1 MKLNKKG
8 FSLVELLAAIVILA
22 IMITLATVAYSR
34 YRQHAKQQA
43 YDTLAKTAS
52 EAAAQYTM
60 DNPEKQIWSV
70 SFERL
75 YEGEYMSSLSDP
87 GIKNKQCKGDV
98 VLRTIKEETIGSLD
112 TKEYTVH
119 VCCKNYNYTYVFPG
133 GSKTKTKEC
142 AIPPQYEIE

>member
-22 IMITLATVAYSR
+22 IMITIATVAYSR
-34 YRQHAKQQA
+34 YRQHAKQQG

-52 EAAAQYTM
+52 EAAAQYVM
-60 DNPEKQIWSV
+60 DNPEKVIWDV
-70 SFERL
+70 SFEML

-98 VLRTIKEETIGSLD
+98 VLRTMREENVGTLD

-142 AIPPQYEIE
+142 AMLQ

>member
-34 YRQHAKQQA
+34 YRQHAKQQG

-52 EAAAQYTM
+52 EATSQYAM
-60 DNPEKQIWSV
+60 DNPEEVKVKGRV
-70 SFERL
+70 SFKRL
-75 YEGEYMSSLSDP
+75 YEGGYMSSLSDR
-87 GIKNKQCKGDV
+87 GIKNKQCDGDV
-98 VLRTIKEETIGSLD
+98 VLRTMREENAGTLD
-112 TKEYTVH
+112 TNEYTVH

-133 GSKTKTKEC
+133 GSKIKTKEC
-142 AIPPQYEIE
+142 AMLQ

>member
-8 FSLVELLAAIVILA
+8 FSLIELLAAIVILA

-34 YRQHAKQQA
+34 YRQHAKQQG

-52 EAAAQYTM
+52 EAAAQYVM
-60 DNPEKQIWSV
+60 DNPEKVIWDV
-70 SFERL
+70 SFEML

-98 VLRTIKEETIGSLD
+98 VLRTMREENAGTLD
-112 TKEYTVH
+112 TNEYTVH

-133 GSKTKTKEC
+133 GSKIKTKEC
-142 AIPPQYEIE
+142 AMLQ

>member
-34 YRQHAKQQA
+34 YRQHAKQQG

-52 EAAAQYTM
+52 EAAAQYVM
-60 DNPEKQIWSV
+60 DNPEKVIWDV
-70 SFERL
+70 SFEML

-98 VLRTIKEETIGSLD
+98 VLRTMKEETIGSLD
-112 TKEYTVH
+112 TNEYTVH

-142 AIPPQYEIE
+142 AMLQ

>member
-34 YRQHAKQQA
+34 YRQHAKQQG

-52 EAAAQYTM
+52 EAAAQYVM
-60 DNPEKQIWSV
+60 DNPEKVIWDV
-70 SFERL
+70 SFEML

-98 VLRTIKEETIGSLD
+98 VLRTMKEETIGSLD
-112 TKEYTVH
+112 TNEYTVH
-119 VCCKNYNYTYVFPG
+119 ICCKNYNYTYVFPG
-133 GSKTKTKEC
+133 GSKAKTKEC
-142 AIPPQYEIE
+142 AMLQ

>member
-1 MKLNKKG
+1 MNLNKKG
-8 FSLVELLAAIVILA
+8 FSLVELLAAIVILG

-60 DNPEKQIWSV
+60 DNPEKEIWSV
-70 SFERL
+70 SFETL

-98 VLRTIKEETIGSLD
+98 VLRTMKEETIGSLD

-142 AIPPQYEIE
+142 AMLQ

>member
-22 IMITLATVAYSR
+22 IMITIATVAYSR
-34 YRQHAKQQA
+34 YRQHAKQQG

-52 EAAAQYTM
+52 EAAAQYVM
-60 DNPEKQIWSV
+60 DNPEKVIWDV
-70 SFERL
+70 SFEML

-98 VLRTIKEETIGSLD
+98 VLRTMKEETIGSLD
-112 TKEYTVH
+112 TNEYTVH

-142 AIPPQYEIE
+142 AMLQ

>member
-34 YRQHAKQQA
+34 YRQHAKQQG

-52 EAAAQYTM
+52 EAAAQYVM
-60 DNPEKQIWSV
+60 DNPEKVIWDV
-70 SFERL
+70 SFEML

-98 VLRTIKEETIGSLD
+98 VLRTMREENVGTLD

-142 AIPPQYEIE
+142 AMFQ

>member
-22 IMITLATVAYSR
+22 IMITIATVAYSR
-34 YRQHAKQQA
+34 YRQHAKQQG

-52 EAAAQYTM
+52 EAAAQYVM
-60 DNPEKQIWSV
+60 DNPEKVIWDV
-70 SFERL
+70 SFKRL
-75 YEGEYMSSLSDP
+75 YEDGYMSSLSDP

-98 VLRTIKEETIGSLD
+98 VLRTMREENVGTLD

-142 AIPPQYEIE
+142 AMLQ

>member
-52 EAAAQYTM
+52 EAAAQYVM
-60 DNPEKQIWSV
+60 DNPEKVIWDV
-70 SFERL
+70 SFKRL
-75 YEGEYMSSLSDP
+75 YEDGYMSSLSDP

-98 VLRTIKEETIGSLD
+98 VLRTMREENVGTLD

-142 AIPPQYEIE
+142 AMLQ

>member
-8 FSLVELLAAIVILA
+8 FSLVELLAAIVILG

-60 DNPEKQIWSV
+60 DNPEKEIWSV
-70 SFERL
+70 SFETL

-98 VLRTIKEETIGSLD
+98 VLRTMKEETIGSLD

-142 AIPPQYEIE
+142 AMLQ

>member
-34 YRQHAKQQA
+34 YRQHAKQQG

-52 EAAAQYTM
+52 EAAAQYVM
-60 DNPEKQIWSV
+60 DNPEKVIWDV
-70 SFERL
+70 SFEML

-98 VLRTIKEETIGSLD
+98 VLRTMREENAGTLD
-112 TKEYTVH
+112 TNEYTVH

-142 AIPPQYEIE
+142 AMLQ

>member
-34 YRQHAKQQA
+34 YRQHAKQQG

-52 EAAAQYTM
+52 EAAAQYAM
-60 DNPEKQIWSV
+60 DNPEKVIWDV
-70 SFERL
+70 SFEML

-98 VLRTIKEETIGSLD
+98 VLRTMREENVGTLD

-142 AIPPQYEIE
+142 AMLQ

>member
-34 YRQHAKQQA
+34 YRQHAKQQG

-52 EAAAQYTM
+52 EAAAQYAM
-60 DNPEKQIWSV
+60 DNPEKVKVKGGV
-70 SFERL
+70 SFETL

-98 VLRTIKEETIGSLD
+98 VLRTMKEETVGSLD
-112 TKEYTVH
+112 TNEYTVH

-142 AIPPQYEIE
+142 AMLQ

>member
-34 YRQHAKQQA
+34 YRQHAKQQG

-52 EAAAQYTM
+52 EAAAQYVM
-60 DNPEKQIWSV
+60 DNPEEVIWDV
-70 SFERL
+70 SFEML
-75 YEGEYMSSLSDP
+75 YEGGYMSSLSDP

-98 VLRTIKEETIGSLD
+98 VLRTMREENVGTLD

-142 AIPPQYEIE
+142 AMLQ

>member
-34 YRQHAKQQA
+34 YRQHAKQQG

-52 EAAAQYTM
+52 EAAAQYVM
-60 DNPEKQIWSV
+60 DNPEKVIWDV
-70 SFERL
+70 SFEML

-98 VLRTIKEETIGSLD
+98 VLRTMREENVGTLD

-142 AIPPQYEIE
+142 AMLQ

>member
-22 IMITLATVAYSR
+22 IMITIATVAYSR
-34 YRQHAKQQA
+34 YRQHAKQQG

-52 EAAAQYTM
+52 EAAAQYVM
-60 DNPEKQIWSV
+60 DNPEKVIWDV
-70 SFERL
+70 SFKRL
-75 YEGEYMSSLSDP
+75 YEGGYMSSLSDP

-98 VLRTIKEETIGSLD
+98 VLRTMKEETIGSLD
-112 TKEYTVH
+112 TNEYTVH

-142 AIPPQYEIE
+142 AMLQ

>member
-8 FSLVELLAAIVILA
+8 FSLVELLAAIVILG

-52 EAAAQYTM
+52 EAAAQYAM
-60 DNPEKQIWSV
+60 DNPEKVIWDV
-70 SFERL
+70 SFEML

-142 AIPPQYEIE
+142 AMLQ

>member
-34 YRQHAKQQA
+34 YRQHAKQQG

-52 EAAAQYTM
+52 EAAAQYVM
-60 DNPEKQIWSV
+60 DNPEKVIWDV
-70 SFERL
+70 SFEML

-98 VLRTIKEETIGSLD
+98 VLRTMREENAGTLD
-112 TKEYTVH
+112 TNEYTVH

-133 GSKTKTKEC
+133 GSKIKTKEC
-142 AIPPQYEIE
+142 AMLQ

>member
-1 MKLNKKG
+1 MNLNKKG
-8 FSLVELLAAIVILA
+8 FSLVELLAAIVILG

-70 SFERL
+70 SFERW

-87 GIKNKQCKGDV
+87 GKKNKQCKGDV

-142 AIPPQYEIE
+142 AMLQ

>member
-8 FSLVELLAAIVILA
+8 FSLVELLAAIVILG

-34 YRQHAKQQA
+34 YRQHAKQQG

-52 EAAAQYTM
+52 EAAAQYVM
-60 DNPEKQIWSV
+60 DNPEKVIWDV
-70 SFERL
+70 SFEML
-75 YEGEYMSSLSDP
+75 YEGGYMSSLSDP

-98 VLRTIKEETIGSLD
+98 VLRTMKEENVGTLD
-112 TKEYTVH
+112 TNEYTVH

-133 GSKTKTKEC
+133 GSKAKTKEC
-142 AIPPQYEIE
+142 AMLQ

>member
-1 MKLNKKG
+1 MNLNKKG
-8 FSLVELLAAIVILA
+8 FSLVELLAAIVILG

-34 YRQHAKQQA
+34 YRQHAKQQE

-60 DNPEKQIWSV
+60 DNPEKEIWSV
-70 SFERL
+70 SFETL

-98 VLRTIKEETIGSLD
+98 VLRTMKEETIGSLD

-142 AIPPQYEIE
+142 AMLQ

>member
-1 MKLNKKG
+1 MNLNKKG
-8 FSLVELLAAIVILA
+8 FSLVELLAAIVILG

-60 DNPEKQIWSV
+60 DNPEKEIWSV
-70 SFERL
+70 SFETL

-98 VLRTIKEETIGSLD
+98 VLRTMKEETIGSLD

-133 GSKTKTKEC
+133 GSKNKTKEC
-142 AIPPQYEIE
+142 AMLQEEIE

>member
-34 YRQHAKQQA
+34 YRQHAKQQG

-52 EAAAQYTM
+52 EAAAQYVM
-60 DNPEKQIWSV
+60 DNPEKVIWDV
-70 SFERL
+70 SFKRL
-75 YEGEYMSSLSDP
+75 YEDGYMSSLSDP

-98 VLRTIKEETIGSLD
+98 VLRTMREENVGTLD
-112 TKEYTVH
+112 TNEYTVH

-133 GSKTKTKEC
+133 GSKIKTKEC
-142 AIPPQYEIE
+142 AMLQ

>member
-1 MKLNKKG
+1 MNLNKKG
-8 FSLVELLAAIVILA
+8 FSLVELLAAIVILG

-60 DNPEKQIWSV
+60 DNPEKEIWSV
-70 SFERL
+70 SFETL

-98 VLRTIKEETIGSLD
+98 VLRTLKEETIGSLD

-142 AIPPQYEIE
+142 AMLQ

>member
-1 MKLNKKG
+1 MNLNKKG
-8 FSLVELLAAIVILA
+8 FSLVELLAAIVILG

-60 DNPEKQIWSV
+60 DNPEKQIWRV

-87 GIKNKQCKGDV
+87 GKKNKQCKGDV

-142 AIPPQYEIE
+142 AMLQ

>member
-34 YRQHAKQQA
+34 YRQHAKQQG

-52 EAAAQYTM
+52 EAAAQYVM
-60 DNPEKQIWSV
+60 DNSEIYSV
-70 SFERL
+70 SFETL
-75 YEGEYMSSLSDP
+75 YEGKYMSSLSDP

-112 TKEYTVH
+112 AKEYTVH

-142 AIPPQYEIE
+142 AMS